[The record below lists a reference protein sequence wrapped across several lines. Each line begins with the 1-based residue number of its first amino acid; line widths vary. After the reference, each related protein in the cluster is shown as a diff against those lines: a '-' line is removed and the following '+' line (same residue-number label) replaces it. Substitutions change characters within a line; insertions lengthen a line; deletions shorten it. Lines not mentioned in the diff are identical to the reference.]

1 MQTLPDDAIW
11 AIAAT
16 AREAVQAKSEW
27 IQHSARTVAEVAVD
41 VVASFTTEDLT
52 TEDRA
57 LLMRNGIEM
66 LQSDYRS
73 LLAISLRISQT
84 NTSSCNAASRIRS
97 EADCPKRPPC
107 L

>member
-1 MQTLPDDAIW
+1 MQTLLDDAIW

-66 LQSDYRS
+66 AAERLSELVGD
-73 LLAISLRISQT
+73 LAEDL
-84 NTSSCNAASRIRS
+84 
-97 EADCPKRPPC
+97 ADKYV
-107 L
+107 

>member
-1 MQTLPDDAIW
+1 MQVLADDAIW
-11 AIAAT
+11 VIADT
-16 AREAVQAKSEW
+16 AKEAVQAKSEW

-66 LQSDYRS
+66 AAERLSELVGD
-73 LLAISLRISQT
+73 LAEDL
-84 NTSSCNAASRIRS
+84 
-97 EADCPKRPPC
+97 ADKYV
-107 L
+107 